1 MSPVMGVKFQEYL
14 VIRELTVEE
23 FLRIY
28 KGLHRSIPVLDTVL
42 FFFFFFFGFVLLNSV
57 SWLLH

>member
-42 FFFFFFFGFVLLNSV
+42 FFFFFFGFVLLNSV